1 MRERTK
7 DRVLGFM
14 SIGLI
19 VVFLL
24 VLKFYGPQRMPVG
37 PLDVSVVDTNYQTLP
52 YVRVE
57 IENLQKGYKSEA
69 QNFGRYFD
77 GPFWEGRHRVVV
89 KLGNHSGEM
98 TELVYDRVHD
108 FTKDMKTL
116 GITLNNVRQRF
127 DIEVAEQ
134 EVKIPVTQY
143 AERKDIFIRP
153 YEEGRWVQRKDVS
166 APFELKVLDD
176 IEDILHANINSFLSD
191 FRYVTFIRQEYPVS
205 KWLYHVV
212 FTNSEPKPHD
222 RTGGT
227 YNFIFSTPNVSFTV
241 SQDVAVMNRL
251 TYSSPTLT
259 MSGFTIAQTT
269 FESKEFLPK

>member
-77 GPFWEGRHRVVV
+77 GPFWEGKHRVVV

-127 DIEVAEQ
+127 DIEIAKQ
-134 EVKIPVTQY
+134 EVKIPETQY
-143 AERKDIFIRP
+143 AERKDIFLRP
-153 YEEGRWVQRKDVS
+153 YEDGQWTQRKNIS
-166 APFELKVLDD
+166 APFELKILDD
-176 IEDILHANINSFLSD
+176 IENIFRANIYTFLAG
-191 FRYVTFIRQEYPVS
+191 FRYVTFIRQEYPEG
-205 KWLYHVV
+205 KWVYHVR
-212 FTNSEPKPHD
+212 FTHSHPEPHE
-222 RTGGT
+222 RTGSG
-227 YNFIFSTPNVSFTV
+227 YNFFFSTPNIGFSV
-241 SQDVAVMNRL
+241 SQDMAVFNRVY
-251 TYSSPTLT
+251 YSSQFLNIH
-259 MSGFTIAQTT
+259 GFTIVQTT
-269 FESKEFLPK
+269 FASKDFLPK